1 MAGGL
6 LNVVSNAELE
16 QQEAAEAAALA
27 DAEEQNYKQQSID
40 DLSLY
45 IREKFFQ
52 FRSTR
57 ETRGISVRLIESLR
71 AFRGQYTDTKL
82 AEIQKFGGS
91 EVFAR
96 TTATKCRG
104 ATAMLRD
111 IYLGA
116 ERPWFM
122 DHTPEPSVPGDI
134 EVSILK
140 MVQLELQSLTEAGAE
155 VDPQQIEDRI
165 GQLRKAARQ
174 AALKR
179 AKDEAKAH
187 TRKIDDVLVEG
198 GFYEALGDFLLDL
211 TVFPYACMKGPV
223 VEMANSVEWED
234 GKAIPVR
241 KPKLFWKRVNPFDL
255 YWSSGTTRFAD
266 ADVVEHMR
274 LTPAELN
281 NLLGVKGYNDKAIKK
296 ALEEYGQGGLNDWLD
311 YTDTEEARLE
321 QREDPHINNESDMI
335 DTLLWHGKVQGKLLK
350 EWDFPQIKDKE
361 QYYHTIAWIVGDH
374 VIKVMLDPNPR
385 QRHPYYMTS
394 FEKIPGAILG
404 HGIPELI
411 GDIQSVMNATLR
423 ALVNNL
429 SIASGPQVTVN
440 LDRISPTTDPSQ
452 LYPWKRWFVE
462 DDPLQQS
469 KEPPVSFWQ
478 PNSNAQE
485 LLFVFQSMSNLA
497 DEVSTIPKYMTGNE
511 KVGGAGRTASGLS
524 MLMGATSKVLQ
535 SVASNIDNDII
546 GPALKDLHFL
556 LLLSDKNGEYRGDEE
571 VRVRG
576 VNFTIQKET
585 ERVRS
590 LEFLQM
596 TGNPIDMGII
606 GPDGRAEVLRE
617 VADALGM
624 DHTSI
629 VPDAETLKAQQEMA
643 ARNAQ
648 AAPGGLPPGQG
659 SAQMPGPGAGNV
671 DDQIQGIAPT
681 G

>member
-6 LNVVSNAELE
+6 LNVVSNE
-16 QQEAAEAAALA
+16 QLSEMEAAEAAAEQEA
-27 DAEEQNYKQQSID
+27 QNYKPEAVS
-40 DLSLY
+40 DLAGY
-45 IREKFFQ
+45 VRTKFYE
-52 FRSTR
+52 FRKIR
-57 ETRGISVRLIESLR
+57 ETRGIAIRLVESLR
-71 AFRGQYTDTKL
+71 AFRGQYSDTKL
-82 AEIQKFGGS
+82 REIQEFGGS
-91 EVFAR
+91 EVYSR

-116 ERPWFM
+116 ERPWFL
-122 DHTPEPSVPGDI
+122 DHTPDPEVPGDI
-134 EVSILK
+134 EAAILQ
-140 MVQLELQSLTEAGAE
+140 MVMAESQHLAEAQQS
-155 VDPQQIEDRI
+155 VDPEQIEDRI
-165 GQLRKAARQ
+165 AQLRKAAKQ
-174 AALKR
+174 AALKT

-187 TRKIDDVLVEG
+187 TRSVDDKLVEG
-198 GFYEALGDFLLDL
+198 GFYDALGQFLLDL
-211 TVFPYACMKGPV
+211 TVYPYAVLKGPV
-223 VEMANSVEWED
+223 VEMANQMEWQD
-234 GKAIPVR
+234 GKAVSVR
-241 KPKLFWKRVNPFDL
+241 KPKMFWKRVNPFDL
-255 YWSSGTTRFAD
+255 YWLSGAVRFED
-266 ADVVEHMR
+266 ADVIEHVKM
-274 LTPAELN
+274 TPAELQS
-281 NLLGVKGYNDKAIKK
+281 LKGVKGYDDKAIDM
-296 ALEEYGQGGLNDWLD
+296 ALDEYGQGGLSEWLD
-311 YTDTEEARLE
+311 YTDTEEARLTE
-321 QREDPHINNESDMI
+321 REDPHHNESDMI
-335 DTLLWHGKVQGKLLK
+335 DTMLWHGKVQGKLLK
-350 EWDFPQIKDKE
+350 QWKFPKVQSE
-361 QYYHTIAWIVGDH
+361 TEYYHTIAWLVGDH

-429 SIASGPQVTVN
+429 SIASGPQVTIN
-440 LDRISPTTDPSQ
+440 NDRIVPGTDNAN
-452 LYPWKRWFVE
+452 LYPWKKWYVE
-462 DDPLQQS
+462 DDPLS
-469 KEPPVSFWQ
+469 TSNEPPVAFWQ

-485 LLFVFQSMSNLA
+485 LLFVFQNMSNLA

-535 SVASNIDNDII
+535 SVASNIDNDVI
-546 GPALKDLHFL
+546 GPAITDLHTL
-556 LLLSDKNGEYRGDEE
+556 LLLSDTENNYRGDET

-576 VNFTIQKET
+576 VNFTVQKET

-624 DHTSI
+624 DHASI
-629 VPDAETLKAQQEMA
+629 VPDAETLKAQQEQA
-643 ARNAQ
+643 AKMAQ
-648 AAPGGLPPGQG
+648 AMPAGVPPGSQ
-659 SAQMPGPGAGNV
+659 QQPGPGAGNV

>member
-16 QQEAAEAAALA
+16 AQEAADALA
-27 DAEEQNYKQQSID
+27 AREAEQENYKQDSID
-40 DLSLY
+40 DLALY
-45 IREKFFQ
+45 IRHRFYEYRK
-52 FRSTR
+52 TR
-57 ETRGISVRLIESLR
+57 ESRGIAVRLIESLR
-71 AFRGQYTDTKL
+71 AFRGQYSDTKL

-91 EVFAR
+91 EVYAR

-122 DHTPEPSVPGDI
+122 DHTPDPEVPGDI
-134 EVSILK
+134 ALSILK
-140 MVQLELQSLTEAGAE
+140 MVELELANLSAAGQPVE
-155 VDPQQIEDRI
+155 PEQIEDRLT
-165 GQLRKAARQ
+165 QLRKAAKQ
-174 AALKR
+174 AALKQ
-179 AKDEAKAH
+179 AKSEAKEH
-187 TRKIDDVLVEG
+187 TRKIDDLLVEG

-211 TVFPYACMKGPV
+211 TVFPYATIKGPV
-223 VEMANSVEWED
+223 VEMANHVEWVD
-234 GKAIPVR
+234 GRAVAKQ
-241 KPKLFWKRVNPFDL
+241 KPKMFWKRVNPFDL
-255 YWSSGTTRFAD
+255 YWASGVTRFAD
-266 ADVVEHMR
+266 SDVIEHIRM
-274 LTPAELN
+274 TPAELSN
-281 NLLGVKGYNDKAIKK
+281 MLGVKGYNDKAIKK
-296 ALEEYGQGGLNDWLD
+296 ALDEYGQGGLSDWLD

-321 QREDPHINNESDMI
+321 QREDPYFNNEADLI
-335 DTLLWHGKVQGKLLK
+335 DTLQWHGKIQGKLLK
-350 EWDFPQIKDKE
+350 EWDFPKVKNME
-361 QYYHTIAWIVGDH
+361 EYYHVIAWIVGDH

-394 FEKIPGAILG
+394 FEKIPGGIIG

-429 SIASGPQVTVN
+429 SIASGPQATIN
-440 LDRISPTTDPSQ
+440 LDRIAEATNPNDMH
-452 LYPWKRWFVE
+452 PWKRWFVE
-462 DDPLQQS
+462 DDPLGQS

-485 LLFVFQSMSNLA
+485 LLFVFQNMSNLA

-535 SVASNIDNDII
+535 SVASNVDNDVI
-546 GPALKDLHFL
+546 GPALEDLHQL
-556 LLLSDKNGEYRGDEE
+556 LLLTDKAGDYRGDEN

-576 VNFTIQKET
+576 VNFTVQKET

-624 DHTSI
+624 DHANI

-648 AAPGGLPPGQG
+648 AAPAGMPPG
-659 SAQMPGPGAGNV
+659 SAQAPGPAAGNV

>member
-16 QQEAAEAAALA
+16 AQEAAAFELE
-27 DAEEQNYKQQSID
+27 EEQQKHSKESIE
-40 DLSLY
+40 DLALY
-45 IREKFFQ
+45 IRHKFYD
-52 FRSTR
+52 FRKTR
-57 ETRGISVRLIESLR
+57 ESRGIAVRLLESLR
-71 AFRGQYTDTKL
+71 AFRGQYSDTKL
-82 AEIQKFGGS
+82 AEIQKFGGA
-91 EVFAR
+91 EVYAR

-111 IYLGA
+111 IYLGS

-122 DHTPEPSVPGDI
+122 DHTPEPKVPGDI
-134 EVSILK
+134 ESSILS
-140 MVQLELQSLTEAGAE
+140 MVQMELQNMSSVGQE
-155 VDPQQIEDRI
+155 VDPQMIEDRI
-165 GQLRKAARQ
+165 SQLRKSAKQ
-174 AALKR
+174 ATLKI

-187 TRKIDDVLVEG
+187 TRKIDDILVEG
-198 GFYEALGDFLLDL
+198 GFYDALGEFLLDL

-223 VEMANSVEWED
+223 VEMANHVEWVE
-234 GKAIPVR
+234 GKAEATQ
-241 KPKLFWKRVNPFDL
+241 KPKMFWRRVNPFDI
-255 YWSSGTTRFAD
+255 YWASGVTRFAD
-266 ADVVEHMR
+266 TDVIEHIRM
-274 LTPAELN
+274 TPTELSN
-281 NLLGVKGYNDKAIKK
+281 MIGVKGYDEKAIRK
-296 ALEEYGQGGLNDWLD
+296 ALDEYGQGGLSDWLD

-321 QREDPHINNESDMI
+321 QREDPYFNNEANLI
-335 DTLLWHGKVQGKLLK
+335 DTLQWNGKIQGKLLK
-350 EWDFPQIKDKE
+350 QWKFSKVKDMEK
-361 QYYHTIAWIVGDH
+361 YYHVIAWIVGDH
-374 VIKVMLDPNPR
+374 IIKVMLDPNPQ

-440 LDRISPTTDPSQ
+440 VDRMGPNTNPND
-452 LYPWKRWFVE
+452 LHPWKRWFVE
-462 DDPLQQS
+462 DDPLSQS

-535 SVASNIDNDII
+535 SVASNVDNDVI
-546 GPALKDLHFL
+546 GPALQDLHNL
-556 LLLSDKNGEYRGDEE
+556 LLMSNKADEYRGDES

-576 VNFTIQKET
+576 VNFTAQKET

-624 DHTSI
+624 DHASI

-643 ARNAQ
+643 ARNAM
-648 AAPGGLPPGQG
+648 AAPGGAPPGAAG
-659 SAQMPGPGAGNV
+659 SAQQPGPGAGNV
-671 DDQIQGIAPT
+671 DDAIQGIAPT

>member
-6 LNVVSNAELE
+6 LNVVSNAEIE
-16 QQEAAEAAALA
+16 AHEAQELA
-27 DAEEQNYKQQSID
+27 IADESAVKYKPASVEG
-40 DLSLY
+40 LALY
-45 IREKFFQ
+45 IKDRFYDYRKI
-52 FRSTR
+52 RD
-57 ETRGISVRLIESLR
+57 TRGIAVRLIESLR
-71 AFRGQYTDTKL
+71 AFNGQYADTKL

-91 EVFAR
+91 EVYAR
-96 TTATKCRG
+96 MTATKCRG

-111 IYLGA
+111 IYLGQ

-122 DHTPEPSVPGDI
+122 DHTPEPKVPGDI
-134 EVSILK
+134 EAAIMQ
-140 MVQLELQSLTEAGAE
+140 MVQMEVQNQSEGGQQLE
-155 VDPQQIEDRI
+155 PQQIEDRI
-165 GQLRKAARQ
+165 AQLRKSAKQ
-174 AALKR
+174 AALKT
-179 AKDEAKAH
+179 AKKEAKAH
-187 TRKIDDVLVEG
+187 TRQIDDILVEG
-198 GFYEALGDFLLDL
+198 GFYEALGEFLLDL
-211 TVFPYACMKGPV
+211 TIFPYACMKGPV
-223 VEMANSVEWED
+223 VEMANVVEWE
-234 GKAIPVR
+234 GNQAVSKQKA
-241 KPKLFWKRVNPFDL
+241 KMFWKRTNPFDL
-255 YWSSGTTRFAD
+255 YWATGVNKFED
-266 ADVVEHMR
+266 ADVIEHMR
-274 LTPAELN
+274 LSPAELN
-281 NLLGVKGYNDKAIKK
+281 NLLGVKGYDDKAIKK
-296 ALEEYGQGGLNDWLD
+296 ALEQYGQGGLSDWLD
-311 YTDTEEARLE
+311 YTDTEEAQLE
-321 QREDPHINNESDMI
+321 QREDPYHNESDMI
-335 DTLLWHGKVQGKLLK
+335 DCLLWHGKIQGKMLK
-350 EWDFPQIKDKE
+350 QWQFPKVTDPE
-361 QYYHTIAWIVGDH
+361 QYYTTIAMIVGDQ

-385 QRHPYYMTS
+385 QRHPYYLSS

-404 HGIPELI
+404 HGIPELV

-440 LDRISPTTDPSQ
+440 LDRIAETTDPTQ
-452 LYPWKRWFVE
+452 LYPWKRWYTE
-462 DDPLQQS
+462 DDPLSQS

-485 LLFVFQSMSNLA
+485 LLFVFQNMSNLA
-497 DEVSTIPKYMTGNE
+497 DEVSTIPKYMTGSE

-535 SVASNIDNDII
+535 SVASNIDRDVI
-546 GPALKDLHFL
+546 GPMLSDLHNL
-556 LLLSDKNGEYRGDEE
+556 LLLTDNKQGYRGDES

-624 DHTSI
+624 DHASI
-629 VPDAETLKAQQEMA
+629 VPDAETLKAQQEA
-643 ARNAQ
+643 AAQ
-648 AAPGGLPPGQG
+648 QGQMQPGGVPPNQ
-659 SAQMPGPGAGNV
+659 QQGPGSGGTAAGNV